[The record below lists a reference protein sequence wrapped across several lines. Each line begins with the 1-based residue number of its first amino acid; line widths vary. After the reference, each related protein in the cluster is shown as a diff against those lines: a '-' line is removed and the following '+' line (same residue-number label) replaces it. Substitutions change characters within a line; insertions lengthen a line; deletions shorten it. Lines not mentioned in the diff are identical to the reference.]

1 MDVSAGRISDVPDD
15 RCVAIGD
22 GRAVVVRVDD
32 EVVAFPNRCL
42 HQDSPLADGRV
53 FDGRLQCP
61 EHFWRYH
68 LPGGEHVGGEGRLQR
83 FGVRVEDGHVVVDL
97 PDPEPVLSLRER
109 LLAHA
114 RDWDR
119 DAPPTARTG
128 RGSDC
133 VEDRSPR

>member
-1 MDVSAGRISDVPDD
+1 MDVTAGRISDVPDD

-42 HQDSPLADGRV
+42 HQDSELADGRV

-61 EHFWRYH
+61 AHFWRYH

-83 FGVRVEDGHVVVDL
+83 LPVRVEDGHVVVDL
-97 PDPEPVLSLRER
+97 PDPEPVLSMRER

-119 DAPPTARTG
+119 DAPPRPP
-128 RGSDC
+128 
-133 VEDRSPR
+133 SPRGGDRVADGTPR